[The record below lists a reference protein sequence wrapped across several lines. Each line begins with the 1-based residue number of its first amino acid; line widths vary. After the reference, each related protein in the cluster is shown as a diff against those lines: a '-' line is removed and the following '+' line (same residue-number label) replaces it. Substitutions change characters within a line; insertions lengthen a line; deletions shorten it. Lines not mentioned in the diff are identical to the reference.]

1 MLAVFS
7 IIQEMLSARQEALC
21 GEYAGEGAECIECR
35 LVLCGLLR
43 YQDGQIPYV
52 DWRKIYYSA

>member
-7 IIQEMLSARQEALC
+7 IIQEMLSVRQEALC
-21 GEYAGEGAECIECR
+21 GEYAGKNAECIECR

-52 DWRKIYYSA
+52 DR

>member
-21 GEYAGEGAECIECR
+21 GECAGEGAECIECR

-52 DWRKIYYSA
+52 DWRKIYYAA

>member
-21 GEYAGEGAECIECR
+21 GECAGEGAECIEGR
-35 LVLCGLLR
+35 SALCGLLR
-43 YQDGQIPYV
+43 YQDGKIPYV
-52 DWRKIYYSA
+52 D

>member
-1 MLAVFS
+1 MLAAFS

-21 GEYAGEGAECIECR
+21 GECAGGNAEYVECR
-35 LVLCGLLR
+35 WVLCGLLR

-52 DWRKIYYSA
+52 DR

>member
-21 GEYAGEGAECIECR
+21 GECTGEGAECIECR
-35 LVLCGLLR
+35 STLCGLLR

-52 DWRKIYYSA
+52 DW